1 MPPKKTPDQTPAEN
15 LRAMLRGLMRL
26 LLWVVPI
33 VGIVYLI
40 GSFFFSSDANTS
52 SRPEEMLDQYKAF
65 VTPYATVGGPRP
77 GIIELD
83 KWLDFFDSDSRKFF
97 DENYARIV
105 QKYNSGT
112 IDSQVGELKDN
123 VRIEAMRFLV
133 RTPPPQWAVCHHE
146 TNPPSRFTLR
156 RCRVGHILSGVQNRP
171 QTRAKPL
178 AHEVARRAGRLHRQ
192 DSPLKVSA
200 SALPSC

>member
-15 LRAMLRGLMRL
+15 LRGMLRGLMRL

-77 GIIELD
+77 GVIELD

-133 RTPPPQWAVCHHE
+133 RTPPLNGQFVI
-146 TNPPSRFTLR
+146 TK
-156 RCRVGHILSGVQNRP
+156 
-171 QTRAKPL
+171 QTPRA
-178 AHEVARRAGRLHRQ
+178 
-192 DSPLKVSA
+192 DSPYVDVELATSSQVFKMVLKRELNHWRMMSLGGLANSIVKTA
-200 SALPSC
+200 PSK